1 MDETED
7 RKNLRSLVKCWMFL
21 KLINWMNTIH
31 MIKKLDVHLYLS
43 KNIEL
48 LLTQTLNNVISGECL
63 IVMSMELNYCITDW
77 TALQQRYQKISSV
90 QNQSDDFMQNIFN
103 ILDFSSLIFTFHY
116 PNSIYII
123 RSFITFT
130 IQINF

>member
-1 MDETED
+1 
-7 RKNLRSLVKCWMFL
+7 MFL

-90 QNQSDDFMQNIFN
+90 QNQSDDFMQNIFKRFIN
-103 ILDFSSLIFTFHY
+103 MDSKNVKTKKPGHKLDKKNTK
-116 PNSIYII
+116 II
-123 RSFITFT
+123 KK
-130 IQINF
+130 N